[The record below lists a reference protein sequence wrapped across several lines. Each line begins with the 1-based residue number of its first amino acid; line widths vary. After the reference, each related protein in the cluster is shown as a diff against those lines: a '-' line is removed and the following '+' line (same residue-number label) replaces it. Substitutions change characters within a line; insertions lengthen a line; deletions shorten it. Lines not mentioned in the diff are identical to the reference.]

1 MCQLLEAFTIVL
13 IVHIACGG
21 DAYCMVPGQTVGD
34 LYSYPRPPTGPA
46 VNNDAA
52 AARPAAAV
60 HGQADH
66 MQDNNV
72 IVDVVVDVPVP
83 GRVAADRRR
92 QRRIMVGLL
101 GVVAVM
107 VVAAVVV
114 IVRRPH
120 MIPVDIVMIPTASS
134 SPDPDGNG
142 TESVGSL
149 TGGGDSE

>member
-1 MCQLLEAFTIVL
+1 
-13 IVHIACGG
+13 
-21 DAYCMVPGQTVGD
+21 
-34 LYSYPRPPTGPA
+34 
-46 VNNDAA
+46 
-52 AARPAAAV
+52 
-60 HGQADH
+60 
-66 MQDNNV
+66 
-72 IVDVVVDVPVP
+72 
-83 GRVAADRRR
+83 
-92 QRRIMVGLL
+92 MVGLL
-101 GVVAVM
+101 GVLAAM